1 VPVAE
6 VVAERLTKRFGDFTA
21 VSEVSF
27 EIGRGEVFG
36 FLGPNGAGKSTTIRM
51 LCGLLVPTRG
61 VAQVAGFDVA
71 TQGEQ
76 VRANIGYMSQQFSLY
91 LDLRV
96 SENLEFYGGIYGL
109 EGDMFRQRRDWAFE
123 MTGLEEVG
131 NPRAGELS
139 QAWRQRVAL
148 ACAIMHRPRVLFL
161 DEPTSGV
168 DPVVRQRIW
177 DIAHSLAG
185 EGMTNLLTT
194 HHMDEAERCDRVG
207 LIHRGRL
214 IAMGEP
220 EQLRTES
227 GLQPALQVRC
237 TPLPAALLAAQG
249 LPFVQEAAIFGA
261 TLHVHLATES
271 GPAALT
277 EALRAKGI
285 AVSETEWLTP
295 SLEDLFIA
303 LVRHTDEGAA

>member
-1 VPVAE
+1 MAE
-6 VVAERLTKRFGDFTA
+6 VVADRLTKRFGNFTA
-21 VSEVSF
+21 VNEVSF
-27 EIGRGEVFG
+27 EIERGEVFG

-51 LCGLLVPTRG
+51 LCGLLVPTAG
-61 VAQVAGFDVA
+61 GAQVAGFDVA
-71 TQGEQ
+71 THGEQ
-76 VRANIGYMSQQFSLY
+76 VRANIGYKSQQFSLY

-109 EGDMFRQRRDWAFE
+109 EGSIFRERRDWAARI
-123 MTGLEEVG
+123 TGLEEVG
-131 NPRAGELS
+131 NPRVGELS

-177 DIAHSLAG
+177 DIARDLAG
-185 EGMTNLLTT
+185 EGITNLLTT
-194 HHMDEAERCDRVG
+194 HHVDEAERCDRLA
-207 LIHRGRL
+207 LIHQGRL
-214 IAMGEP
+214 IALGEP
-220 EQLRTES
+220 QELRSKS
-227 GLQPALQVRC
+227 GVPPVLQVRC
-237 TPLPAALLAAQG
+237 SPLPGALLAAQG

-261 TLHVHLATES
+261 TLHVRLAPET
-271 GPAALT
+271 GPEALT
-277 EALRAKGI
+277 EALGGKGI

-303 LVRHTDEGAA
+303 LVRRMGEGAA